1 MATQLYDS
9 ESQAIYP
16 NTQADAVSVDVDN
29 KDINNVQSAIQD
41 LYQQVANKSGDQAAV
56 SNLTFEI
63 SYLVSNISDAEQI
76 KNVDGK
82 KWSKTFQLPTTD
94 KPYAWKRTVIGYTGI
109 VEADKKSVY
118 EIVIADIAEISQS
131 LYIAMDNTKTPRIY
145 YPQTYTEDNT
155 PYDNLQASIKSIIK
169 ATIDKDSSMVWSESP
184 VSISAS
190 APYGYVATRI
200 RKNGTWTRFVIGL
213 NSKWSYDSKMIV
225 KYALTPSNSSPHVDK
240 TNQDPGDKWKDQV
253 TVTGTGYLWMI
264 TATKVSANYALD
276 DSGNIW
282 SEPQLISVIQNGI

>member
-16 NTQADAVSVDVDN
+16 NTQADAVSVNIDS

-63 SYLVSNISDAEQI
+63 SYLVSKISDVNQI
-76 KNVDGK
+76 KNLDEKQWGG
-82 KWSKTFQLPTTD
+82 TFQLPTAD

-109 VEADKKSVY
+109 ADADRKSVY

-131 LYIAMDNTKTPRIY
+131 LYIAMNNQKPPTIY
-145 YPQTYTEDNT
+145 YPQEYGEDNT
-155 PYDNLQASIKSIIK
+155 PYNNLQASIKSIIK
-169 ATIDKDSSMVWSESP
+169 ATTDKDSSMVWSESP

-200 RKNGTWTRFVIGL
+200 RKNGTWTEFVIAL
-213 NSKWSYDSKMIV
+213 NSKWSYDSRMIV
-225 KYALTPSNSSPHVDK
+225 KYTYTGSNLSPSINRK
-240 TNQDPGDKWKDQV
+240 EQNPGNNWEDQV
-253 TVTGTGYLWMI
+253 TDTGYLWMI
-264 TATKVSANYALD
+264 TANKVSTGYAKD
-276 DSGNIW
+276 DQDNIW
-282 SEPQLISVIQNGI
+282 SAPQLISVTQ

>member
-63 SYLVSNISDAEQI
+63 SYLVSKISDTEQI

-131 LYIAMDNTKTPRIY
+131 LYIAMNNQKPPRIY
-145 YPQTYTEDNT
+145 YPQAYREDNT

-200 RKNGTWTRFVIGL
+200 RKNGTWTEFVIAL
-213 NSKWSYDSKMIV
+213 NSKWSYDSKMVV
-225 KYALTPSNSSPHVDK
+225 KYTYTTSSSSPSIDRTK
-240 TNQDPGDKWKDQV
+240 DNPGDIWEDQ
-253 TVTGTGYLWMI
+253 VTGTGYLWMI
-264 TATKVSANYALD
+264 TATRVSTNYAQD

-282 SEPQLISVIQNGI
+282 SDPQLISVIQ

>member
-16 NTQADAVSVDVDN
+16 NTQADAVSVNTN
-29 KDINNVQSAIQD
+29 KTDINNVQSAIQD
-41 LYQQVANKSGDQAAV
+41 LYTQIAKVNGDQAAI

-82 KWSKTFQLPTTD
+82 KWSKTFQLPTAD

-109 VEADKKSVY
+109 ADADRKSVY
-118 EIVIADIAEISQS
+118 EIVTADIAEINQS

-145 YPQTYTEDNT
+145 YPQAYTEDNT
-155 PYDNLQASIKSIIK
+155 PYNNLQASIKSIIK
-169 ATIDKDSSMVWSESP
+169 ATTDKDSSMVWSESP

-200 RKNGTWTRFVIGL
+200 RKNGTWTEFVIGL
-213 NSKWSYDSKMIV
+213 NSKWSYDSRMIV
-225 KYALTPSNSSPHVDK
+225 KYALTQSNSSPEIDR
-240 TNQDPGDKWKDQV
+240 TNKDLGDNWSDQ
-253 TVTGTGYLWMI
+253 VTGTGYIWMI
-264 TATKVSANYALD
+264 TATKVSTNYALD

-282 SEPQLISVIQNGI
+282 SAPQLISVIQ

>member
-16 NTQADAVSVDVDN
+16 NTQADAVSVNIDN

-82 KWSKTFQLPTTD
+82 KWSKTFQLPNANN
-94 KPYAWKRTVIGYTGI
+94 PYAWKRTVIGYTGI
-109 VEADKKSVY
+109 AEADKKSVY

-131 LYIAMDNTKTPRIY
+131 LYIAMDNTKTPTIY
-145 YPQTYTEDNT
+145 YPQKYTEDNT
-155 PYDNLQASIKSIIK
+155 PYDNLQASITSIIE
-169 ATIDKDSSMVWSESP
+169 ASTNEDSSMKWSESP

-190 APYGYVATRI
+190 TPYGYVATRI
-200 RKNGTWTRFVIGL
+200 RKNGTWTRFVIAL
-213 NSKWSYDSKMIV
+213 NSKWSYDSKMVV
-225 KYALTPSNSSPHVDK
+225 KYTYTTSSSSPSIDRTK
-240 TNQDPGDKWKDQV
+240 DNPGDIWEDQ
-253 TVTGTGYLWMI
+253 VTGTGYLWMI
-264 TATKVSANYALD
+264 TATRVSTNYAQD

-282 SEPQLISVIQNGI
+282 SDPQLISVIQ

>member
-16 NTQADAVSVDVDN
+16 NTQADAVSVNIDN

-41 LYQQVANKSGDQAAV
+41 LYQQVANKNGDQAAV

-76 KNVDGK
+76 KNVNEK
-82 KWSKTFQLPTTD
+82 QWSKTFQLPATN
-94 KPYAWKRTVIGYTGI
+94 KPYAWKRTIIGYTGI
-109 VEADKKSVY
+109 AEADKKSVY
-118 EIVIADIAEISQS
+118 EIVTADIAEISQS
-131 LYIAMDNTKTPRIY
+131 LYIAVNTTKLPIIY
-145 YPQTYTEDNT
+145 YPQIYREDNT
-155 PYDNLQASIKSIIK
+155 SYDNLQASIKSIIEETK
-169 ATIDKDSSMVWSESP
+169 KKDPSMKWSESP

-200 RKNGTWTRFVIGL
+200 RKNGTWTEFAIGL

-225 KYALTPSNSSPHVDK
+225 KYTYTTSSSSPSIDRM
-240 TNQDPGDKWKDQV
+240 QDNPGNNWADQ
-253 TVTGTGYLWMI
+253 VTGTGYLWMI
-264 TATKVSANYALD
+264 TATRVSTNYAKD
-276 DSGNIW
+276 DQEHIW
-282 SEPQLISVIQNGI
+282 SAPQLISVIQ

>member
-16 NTQADAVSVDVDN
+16 NTQADAVSVNIDN

-63 SYLVSNISDAEQI
+63 SYLVSNISDVNQI
-76 KNVDGK
+76 KNEK
-82 KWSKTFQLPTTD
+82 QWSGTFQLPD
-94 KPYAWKRTVIGYTGI
+94 SNKPYAWKRTIIGYTGI
-109 VEADKKSVY
+109 AEADKKSVY
-118 EIVIADIAEISQS
+118 EIVIADIAEINQS
-131 LYIAMDNTKTPRIY
+131 LYIAIDNTKTPRIY
-145 YPQTYTEDNT
+145 YPQAYREDNT
-155 PYDNLQASIKSIIK
+155 SYDNLQASITSIIAETK
-169 ATIDKDSSMVWSESP
+169 KKDSSMIWSESP

-200 RKNGTWTRFVIGL
+200 RKNGTWTEFAIGL

-225 KYALTPSNSSPHVDK
+225 KYTYTTSSSSPSINRK
-240 TNQDPGDKWKDQV
+240 QDNPGDNWADQ
-253 TVTGTGYLWMI
+253 VTGTGYLWMI
-264 TATKVSANYALD
+264 TATRVSTNYAKD
-276 DSGNIW
+276 DSENIW
-282 SEPQLISVIQNGI
+282 SAPQLISVIQNGI

>member
-63 SYLVSNISDAEQI
+63 SYLVSNISDVNQI
-76 KNVDGK
+76 KNLDGK
-82 KWSKTFQLPTTD
+82 KWSGTFQLPNANN
-94 KPYAWKRTVIGYTGI
+94 PYAWKRTIIGYTGI
-109 VEADKKSVY
+109 ANADRKSVY

-131 LYIAMDNTKTPRIY
+131 LYIAMNNQKPPTIY
-145 YPQTYTEDNT
+145 YPQTYGEDNT
-155 PYDNLQASIKSIIK
+155 PHNNLQASITSIIK
-169 ATIDKDSSMVWSESP
+169 ATTDKDSSMVWSVSP

-200 RKNGTWTRFVIGL
+200 RKNGTWTEFVIAL
-213 NSKWSYDSKMIV
+213 NSKWSYDSRMIV
-225 KYALTPSNSSPHVDK
+225 KYIYTKSSSSPSINRK
-240 TNQDPGDKWKDQV
+240 EPNPGNDWADQ
-253 TVTGTGYLWMI
+253 VTGTGYLWMI
-264 TATKVSANYALD
+264 TANKVSTGYAKD
-276 DSGNIW
+276 DQDNIW
-282 SEPQLISVIQNGI
+282 SAPQLISVTQ

>member
-63 SYLVSNISDAEQI
+63 SYLVSKISDAEQI

-82 KWSKTFQLPTTD
+82 KWSRTFQLPTAD

-109 VEADKKSVY
+109 AEADKKSVY
-118 EIVIADIAEISQS
+118 EIVIADIAEINQS

-145 YPQTYTEDNT
+145 YPQAYTEDNT
-155 PYDNLQASIKSIIK
+155 PYNNLQASITSIIK
-169 ATIDKDSSMVWSESP
+169 ATTDEDSSMVWSESP

-200 RKNGTWTRFVIGL
+200 RKNGTWTEFVIAL
-213 NSKWSYDSKMIV
+213 NSKWSYDSRMIV
-225 KYALTPSNSSPHVDK
+225 KYTYTESSSSPSIK
-240 TNQDPGDKWKDQV
+240 RKEQNPGNNWADQV
-253 TVTGTGYLWMI
+253 TDTGYLWMI
-264 TATKVSANYALD
+264 TANKVSTGYAKD
-276 DSGNIW
+276 DQDNIW
-282 SEPQLISVIQNGI
+282 SAPQLISVTQ

>member
-16 NTQADAVSVDVDN
+16 NTQADAVSVNVDN

-82 KWSKTFQLPTTD
+82 KWSGTFQLPTAD
-94 KPYAWKRTVIGYTGI
+94 KPYAWKRTIIGYTGI
-109 VEADKKSVY
+109 ADADRKSVY
-118 EIVIADIAEISQS
+118 EIVIADIAEINQS
-131 LYIAMDNTKTPRIY
+131 LYIAIDTTKPPRIY
-145 YPQTYTEDNT
+145 YPQVYREDNT
-155 PYDNLQASIKSIIK
+155 HYDNLQASIKSIIK
-169 ATIDKDSSMVWSESP
+169 ATTDEDSSMVWSESP

-190 APYGYVATRI
+190 TPYGYVATRI

-225 KYALTPSNSSPHVDK
+225 KYALTQSNSSPEIDSA
-240 TNQDPGDKWKDQV
+240 NQDPGGEWSDQ
-253 TVTGTGYLWMI
+253 VTGTGYIWMI

-282 SEPQLISVIQNGI
+282 SPPQLISVIQNGI

>member
-63 SYLVSNISDAEQI
+63 SYLVSNISDTEQI
-76 KNVDGK
+76 KNVDK
-82 KWSKTFQLPTTD
+82 KQWGGTFQLPTAD
-94 KPYAWKRTVIGYTGI
+94 KPYAWKRTIIGYTGI
-109 VEADKKSVY
+109 ADADKKSVY

-131 LYIAMDNTKTPRIY
+131 LYIAMNNQKPPIIY
-145 YPQTYTEDNT
+145 YPQAYREDNT
-155 PYDNLQASIKSIIK
+155 PYNNLQAPITSIIK
-169 ATIDKDSSMVWSESP
+169 ATTDKDSSMIWSESP

-200 RKNGTWTRFVIGL
+200 RKNGTWTEFVIAL
-213 NSKWSYDSKMIV
+213 NSKWSYDSRMIV
-225 KYALTPSNSSPHVDK
+225 KYTYTKSSSSPSIHREE
-240 TNQDPGDKWKDQV
+240 QDPGDKWEDQ
-253 TVTGTGYLWMI
+253 VTGTGYLWMI
-264 TATKVSANYALD
+264 TANKVSTGYAKD
-276 DSGNIW
+276 DQDNIW
-282 SEPQLISVIQNGI
+282 SAPQLISVTQ

>member
-63 SYLVSNISDAEQI
+63 SYLVSKISDAEQI
-76 KNVDGK
+76 KNVDEK
-82 KWSKTFQLPTTD
+82 KWSKTFQLPNAD
-94 KPYAWKRTVIGYTGI
+94 KPYAWKRTIIGYTGI
-109 VEADKKSVY
+109 AEADKKSVY
-118 EIVIADIAEISQS
+118 EIVIADIAEINQS

-145 YPQTYTEDNT
+145 YPQAYTEDNT
-155 PYDNLQASIKSIIK
+155 PYNNLQAPITSIIK
-169 ATIDKDSSMVWSESP
+169 ATTDKDSSMVWSESP
-184 VSISAS
+184 VSISSS
-190 APYGYVATRI
+190 APYGYVANRI
-200 RKNGTWTRFVIGL
+200 RKNGTWTEFVIGL
-213 NSKWSYDSKMIV
+213 NSKWSYDSRMIV
-225 KYALTPSNSSPHVDK
+225 KYTLTPSNSSPHVDK
-240 TNQDPGDKWKDQV
+240 TNQDPGNNWADQV

-264 TATKVSANYALD
+264 TATKVSTNYALD

-282 SEPQLISVIQNGI
+282 SEPQLISVIQ

>member
-16 NTQADAVSVDVDN
+16 NTQADAVSVN
-29 KDINNVQSAIQD
+29 TGEKDINNVQLAIQD
-41 LYQQVANKSGDQAAV
+41 LYQQVANKNGDQAAV

-63 SYLVSNISDAEQI
+63 SYLVSNISDTEQI
-76 KNVDGK
+76 KNVDGE
-82 KWSKTFQLPTTD
+82 KWSKTFQLPNAN

-109 VEADKKSVY
+109 ADADRKSVY

-145 YPQTYTEDNT
+145 YPQAYREDNT
-155 PYDNLQASIKSIIK
+155 PYDNLQASITSIITETK
-169 ATIDKDSSMVWSESP
+169 KRDNSMIWSESP

-200 RKNGTWTRFVIGL
+200 RKNGTWTEFVIGL
-213 NSKWSYDSKMIV
+213 NSKWSYDSKMVV
-225 KYALTPSNSSPHVDK
+225 KYTYTESSSSPSIDRTK
-240 TNQDPGDKWKDQV
+240 DNPGDKWEDQ
-253 TVTGTGYLWMI
+253 VTGTGYLWMI
-264 TATKVSANYALD
+264 TATRVSTNYAKD
-276 DSGNIW
+276 DQDNIW
-282 SEPQLISVIQNGI
+282 SAPQLISVIQ

>member
-16 NTQADAVSVDVDN
+16 NTQADAVSVNVDN

-82 KWSKTFQLPTTD
+82 KWSGTFQLPTAD
-94 KPYAWKRTVIGYTGI
+94 KPYAWKRTIIGYTGI
-109 VEADKKSVY
+109 ADADRKSVY
-118 EIVIADIAEISQS
+118 EIVIADIAEINQS
-131 LYIAMDNTKTPRIY
+131 LYIAIDTTKPPIIY
-145 YPQTYTEDNT
+145 YPQAYREDNT
-155 PYDNLQASIKSIIK
+155 PYNNLQASIKSIIK
-169 ATIDKDSSMVWSESP
+169 ATTDEDSSMVWSESP

-200 RKNGTWTRFVIGL
+200 RKNGTWTRFVIAL
-213 NSKWSYDSKMIV
+213 NSKWSYDSRMIV
-225 KYALTPSNSSPHVDK
+225 KYTYTKSSSSPSI
-240 TNQDPGDKWKDQV
+240 NREEADPGNNWADQV
-253 TVTGTGYLWMI
+253 TDTGYLWMI
-264 TATKVSANYALD
+264 TATRVSTNYAKD
-276 DSGNIW
+276 DQDNIW
-282 SEPQLISVIQNGI
+282 SAPQLISVTQ

>member
-16 NTQADAVSVDVDN
+16 NTQADAVSVNVDN

-82 KWSKTFQLPTTD
+82 KWSGTFQLPNANN
-94 KPYAWKRTVIGYTGI
+94 PYAWKRTIIGYTGI
-109 VEADKKSVY
+109 ADADRKSVY
-118 EIVIADIAEISQS
+118 EIVTADIAEINQS

-145 YPQTYTEDNT
+145 YPQAYGEDNT
-155 PYDNLQASIKSIIK
+155 PYNNLQASIKSIIK

-200 RKNGTWTRFVIGL
+200 RKNGTWTEFVIGL
-213 NSKWSYDSKMIV
+213 NSKWSYDSRMIV
-225 KYALTPSNSSPHVDK
+225 KYALTPSNSSPHVNS
-240 TNQDPGDKWKDQV
+240 TENDPGDKWKNQV
-253 TVTGTGYLWMI
+253 TGKGYLWMI
-264 TATKVSANYALD
+264 TATKVSTNYAKD
-276 DSGNIW
+276 DLGNIW
-282 SEPQLISVIQNGI
+282 SDPQLISVTQ

>member
-16 NTQADAVSVDVDN
+16 NTQADAVSVN
-29 KDINNVQSAIQD
+29 TGEKDINNVQLAIND
-41 LYQQVANKSGDQAAV
+41 LYQQVANKNGDQAAV

-82 KWSKTFQLPTTD
+82 KWSRTFQLPNANN
-94 KPYAWKRTVIGYTGI
+94 PYAWKRTIIGYTGI
-109 VEADKKSVY
+109 ADADRKSVY

-131 LYIAMDNTKTPRIY
+131 LYIAMDNTKTPTIY
-145 YPQTYTEDNT
+145 YPQVYGGDNT
-155 PYDNLQASIKSIIK
+155 PYNNLQASITSIIK
-169 ATIDKDSSMVWSESP
+169 ATTDKDSSMVWSVSP

-200 RKNGTWTRFVIGL
+200 RKNGTWTEFVIAL
-213 NSKWSYDSKMIV
+213 NSKWSYDSKMVV
-225 KYALTPSNSSPHVDK
+225 KYTYTESSSSPDIK
-240 TNQDPGDKWKDQV
+240 RKEEDPGDKWKNQV
-253 TVTGTGYLWMI
+253 TGKGYLWMI
-264 TATKVSANYALD
+264 TATKVSTNYAKD
-276 DSGNIW
+276 DLGNIW
-282 SEPQLISVIQNGI
+282 SDPQLISVTQ

>member
-16 NTQADAVSVDVDN
+16 NTQADAVSVNIDN

-63 SYLVSNISDAEQI
+63 SYLVSKISDVNQI
-76 KNVDGK
+76 KNLDEKQWGR
-82 KWSKTFQLPTTD
+82 TFQLPTAD

-109 VEADKKSVY
+109 AEADKKSVY

-131 LYIAMDNTKTPRIY
+131 LYIAMNNQKPPTIY
-145 YPQTYTEDNT
+145 YPQVYGEDNT
-155 PYDNLQASIKSIIK
+155 PYNNLQASIKSIIK
-169 ATIDKDSSMVWSESP
+169 ATTDKDSSMVWSESP

-200 RKNGTWTRFVIGL
+200 RKNGTWTEFVIAL
-213 NSKWSYDSKMIV
+213 NSKWSYDSRMIV
-225 KYALTPSNSSPHVDK
+225 KYTYTKSSSSPSIRREE
-240 TNQDPGDKWKDQV
+240 QDPGNNWADQV
-253 TVTGTGYLWMI
+253 TDTGYLWMI
-264 TATKVSANYALD
+264 TANKVSTGYAKD
-276 DSGNIW
+276 DQDNIW
-282 SEPQLISVIQNGI
+282 SAPQLISVTQ

>member
-16 NTQADAVSVDVDN
+16 NTQADAVSVN
-29 KDINNVQSAIQD
+29 TGKKDINNVQLAVSD
-41 LYQQVANKSGDQAAV
+41 LYQQVANNNGDQAAV

-63 SYLVSNISDAEQI
+63 SYLVSNISDVNQI

-82 KWSKTFQLPTTD
+82 KWSGTFQLPNANN
-94 KPYAWKRTVIGYTGI
+94 PYAWKRTIIGYTGI
-109 VEADKKSVY
+109 EEADKKSVY
-118 EIVIADIAEISQS
+118 EIVTADIAEINQS
-131 LYIAMDNTKTPRIY
+131 LYIAIDTTKPPRIY
-145 YPQTYTEDNT
+145 YPQAYREDNT
-155 PYDNLQASIKSIIK
+155 PYDNLQASIKSIIEESK
-169 ATIDKDSSMVWSESP
+169 NNKDNPMVWSESP

-190 APYGYVATRI
+190 TPYGYVATRI

-213 NSKWSYDSKMIV
+213 NSKWSYDSKIIV
-225 KYALTPSNSSPHVDK
+225 KYALTPSNSSPDIDS
-240 TNQDPGDKWKDQV
+240 TNPDPGDNWSDQ
-253 TVTGTGYLWMI
+253 VTGTGYLWMI

-282 SEPQLISVIQNGI
+282 SPPQLISVIQNGI

>member
-16 NTQADAVSVDVDN
+16 NTQADAVSVNIDN

-41 LYQQVANKSGDQAAV
+41 LYQQVANKNGDQAAV

-76 KNVDGK
+76 KNVNENQ
-82 KWSKTFQLPTTD
+82 WRKTFQLPNTNN
-94 KPYAWKRTVIGYTGI
+94 PYAWKRTVIGYTGI
-109 VEADKKSVY
+109 AEADKKSVY

-131 LYIAMDNTKTPRIY
+131 LYIAVNTTKLPIIY
-145 YPQTYTEDNT
+145 YPQIYREDNT
-155 PYDNLQASIKSIIK
+155 SYDNLQASITSIIEETK
-169 ATIDKDSSMVWSESP
+169 NKDSSMVWRESP

-190 APYGYVATRI
+190 DPYGYVATRI
-200 RKNGTWTRFVIGL
+200 RKNGIWTKFVIAL

-225 KYALTPSNSSPHVDK
+225 KYTYTDSSSSPNIKRKED
-240 TNQDPGDKWKDQV
+240 NPGDNWADQ
-253 TVTGTGYLWMI
+253 VTGTGYLWMI
-264 TATKVSANYALD
+264 TATRVSTNYAKD
-276 DSGNIW
+276 DQEHIW
-282 SEPQLISVIQNGI
+282 SAPQLISVIQ

>member
-16 NTQADAVSVDVDN
+16 NTQADAVSVN
-29 KDINNVQSAIQD
+29 TGEKDINNVQSAIQD

-82 KWSKTFQLPTTD
+82 KWSGTFQLPNANN
-94 KPYAWKRTVIGYTGI
+94 PYAWKRTIIGYTGI
-109 VEADKKSVY
+109 ADADRKSVY

-145 YPQTYTEDNT
+145 YPQVYKEDNT
-155 PYDNLQASIKSIIK
+155 PYDNLQASIKSIITETTK
-169 ATIDKDSSMVWSESP
+169 KDSSMVWSVSP

-200 RKNGTWTRFVIGL
+200 RKNGTWTEFVIAL
-213 NSKWSYDSKMIV
+213 NSKWSYDSRMIV
-225 KYALTPSNSSPHVDK
+225 KYTYTKSSLSPSILREEQNPGNNWVD
-240 TNQDPGDKWKDQV
+240 QA
-253 TVTGTGYLWMI
+253 TGTGYLWMI
-264 TATKVSANYALD
+264 TATRVSTNYAKD
-276 DSGNIW
+276 DSGYIW
-282 SEPQLISVIQNGI
+282 SAPQLISVTQ